1 MAHVAEDRVAVG
13 DDKVLGHADA
23 IAGIAEEARQRRPPY
38 LPFVGSQVV
47 AVDLQQIEGV
57 QKRVARAQALD
68 RSAQRWP
75 ALTNQVGTT
84 CWVAR
89 W

>member
-1 MAHVAEDRVAVG
+1 MPLLALRRRLASVAR
-13 DDKVLGHADA
+13 
-23 IAGIAEEARQRRPPY
+23 IR
-38 LPFVGSQVV
+38 SQVF